1 MVAVADVDREA
12 GEATVAEVERLGGS
26 GLMLEADVADSSDC
40 RRVVEATVE
49 RFGGVDIL
57 FNNVGIQPPA
67 SYTNVE
73 DTSEA
78 MWDRIIGVN
87 LKSCFLMSKYA
98 IPELRKRGG
107 GVIINTASVQGLQS
121 QPLVP
126 PYAASKGG
134 DTLAHAPDVARLRQG
149 TTSASLAVCPGSIDT
164 PMLRAAAGVAGGDPD
179 DVVDAWGAAHP
190 IGRVGT
196 GQDIANAVLFLASDK
211 ASFMTGENVNVDGG
225 LHGARRLGHCGE
237 RLIPNG
243 TYSSAPSDCLSLS
256 NRPSGFLRAW
266 PEPSSKVSA
275 SCVRSSRCSSVRDL
289 GVSTITVTS

>member
-1 MVAVADVDREA
+1 MASFGGKVVIITGGALGIGQATAWEFAKEGAKVAIADVNREA
-12 GEATVAEVERLGGS
+12 GEATVAQVERLGGE
-26 GLMLEADVADSSDC
+26 GLMLQADVSDSSEC

-49 RFGGVDIL
+49 RFRGVDIL

-67 SYTNVE
+67 SYVNVE
-73 DTSEA
+73 DTPETL
-78 MWDRIIGVN
+78 WDRIIGVN

-98 IPELRKRGG
+98 IPEMRKRGG

-134 DTLAHAPDVARLRQG
+134 ILSLTRQL
-149 TTSASLAVCPGSIDT
+149 SLDYAKDNIRVLAVCPGSIDT
-164 PMLRAAAGVAGGDPD
+164 PMLRAAAGVVGGDPD
-179 DVVDAWGAAHP
+179 EVVSQWGAAHP

-225 LHGARRLGHCGE
+225 YMALGAWA
-237 RLIPNG
+237 
-243 TYSSAPSDCLSLS
+243 TA
-256 NRPSGFLRAW
+256 A
-266 PEPSSKVSA
+266 
-275 SCVRSSRCSSVRDL
+275 RD
-289 GVSTITVTS
+289 

>member
-1 MVAVADVDREA
+1 MSSFKGKVVIITGGALGIGQATAWEFAKEGAMVAIADVDRRA
-12 GEATVAEVERLGGS
+12 GEATVAEVVRLGGD
-26 GLMLEADVADSSDC
+26 GLMLEADVSGSSDC
-40 RRVVEATVE
+40 RRVVDATVE

-73 DTSEA
+73 DTAEA

-87 LKSCFLMSKYA
+87 LKSCFLMSKYS
-98 IPELRKRGG
+98 IPQMRKRGG

-134 DTLAHAPDVARLRQG
+134 ILSLTRQM
-149 TTSASLAVCPGSIDT
+149 SLDYAKDNIRVLAVCPGSIDT
-164 PMLRAAAGVAGGDPD
+164 PMLRAAAGVSGGDPD

-225 LHGARRLGHCGE
+225 YMALGAWA
-237 RLIPNG
+237 
-243 TYSSAPSDCLSLS
+243 TA
-256 NRPSGFLRAW
+256 A
-266 PEPSSKVSA
+266 
-275 SCVRSSRCSSVRDL
+275 RD
-289 GVSTITVTS
+289 